1 MARKQNGHF
10 NKFLN
15 LIGLVDDA
23 PQREAY
29 DDYNSENYGR
39 PSTYMPSRQRAGDRN
54 ASSQQRSLP
63 STGSRNSSGQRAYGS
78 YDDDRPS
85 ARRTTGSY
93 ENDFGAE
100 YTSPSAPRASTRPR
114 SRFEEPE
121 EPVRENPS
129 AQLPVRTARGT
140 DAQRT
145 VMFSLSN
152 LRDANRVITA
162 LVKGN
167 TIVMTIDTDDDL
179 LRQRIVDTLA
189 GAVFA
194 LKADIRKATDQT
206 YVLAPRT
213 ASVRSSY
220 EVDDRV

>member
-1 MARKQNGHF
+1 MARKQKGGF

-15 LIGLVDDA
+15 MIGLVDDA

-29 DDYNSENYGR
+29 DDYSSDNYGR
-39 PSTYMPSRQRAGDRN
+39 PSTYIPSRQRVGDRN

-63 STGSRNSSGQRAYGS
+63 STGSRSSSGQRAYGS
-78 YDDDRPS
+78 YDDDRSS
-85 ARRTTGSY
+85 ARRTAGSY
-93 ENDFGAE
+93 DNDFGAE
-100 YTSPSAPRASTRPR
+100 YANPSAPRASARPR

-121 EPVRENPS
+121 EPVRENTA
-129 AQLPVRTARGT
+129 AQLPVRTARGAG
-140 DAQRT
+140 AQRT
-145 VMFSLSN
+145 VMFSLGN

-179 LRQRIVDTLA
+179 LRQRIVDTLS

-194 LKADIRKATDQT
+194 LNADIRKATDQT
-206 YVLAPRT
+206 YVLAPKT
-213 ASVRSSY
+213 ASVRSAY
-220 EVDDRV
+220 EVDDRF